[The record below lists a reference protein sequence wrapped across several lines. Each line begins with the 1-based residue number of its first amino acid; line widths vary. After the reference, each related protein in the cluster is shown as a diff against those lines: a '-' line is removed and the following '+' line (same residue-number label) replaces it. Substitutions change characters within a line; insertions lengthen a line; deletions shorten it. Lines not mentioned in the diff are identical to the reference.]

1 MFSSLATGVRHFHKG
16 EIILAQGVEVEYLYW
31 LQSGSCYRNL
41 ITAKGDSVIYEIK
54 EADCTLHSMI
64 GALAVYNKTPGSQFT
79 YVARTDCVC
88 HCIPSKDFLAWA
100 AEKPDIQNQLLRLT
114 LHYYEQLRLTYQAHQ
129 EGCIANRMCQILLEC
144 IEYRSEQKVISKR
157 YHYSEIAGM
166 LGVHTVTFSRIIR
179 ALCEKGILQKSGS
192 HTIVKDHDTL
202 IRLANHE
209 LLLDYK

>member
-54 EADCTLHSMI
+54 EADSTLHSMI
-64 GALAVYNKTPGSQFT
+64 GALAVYNKTPGSKFT

-88 HCIPSKDFLAWA
+88 LCIPSKDFLAWA
-100 AEKPDIQNQLLRLT
+100 AERPDIQNQLLRIT

-129 EGCIANRMCQILLEC
+129 EGCIANRICQILLEC
-144 IEYRSEQKVISKR
+144 IELQSGKQVISKR
-157 YHYSEIAGM
+157 YHFSEIAGL
-166 LGVHTVTFSRIIR
+166 LGVHTVTLSRIIR
-179 ALCEKGILQKSGS
+179 SLCEKGILEKSGNR
-192 HTIVKDHDTL
+192 TIVKDPDTL
-202 IRLANHE
+202 MRLANHE
-209 LLLDYK
+209 FLLDYK